1 MEIVDAQWEVFM
13 DNNKNRMKDRPKS
26 NPELRKMKPKE
37 NADVG
42 IIEGRKTEQQDSGRE
57 KRMEDKG

>member
-1 MEIVDAQWEVFM
+1 M

-26 NPELRKMKPKE
+26 NPELRKMQPKD

-42 IIEGRKTEQQDSGRE
+42 IDEGHKVGVHESKHE
-57 KRMEDKG
+57 KSDKYNTQRQ